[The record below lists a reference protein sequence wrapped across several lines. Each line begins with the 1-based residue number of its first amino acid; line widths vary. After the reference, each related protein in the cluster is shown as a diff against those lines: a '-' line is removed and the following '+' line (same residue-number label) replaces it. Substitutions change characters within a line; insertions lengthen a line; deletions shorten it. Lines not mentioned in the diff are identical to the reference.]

1 MYNPQLDTFLC
12 VAESGSF
19 NKAAE
24 KLYITP
30 TAVMKQ
36 INALEKRVGAKLLE
50 RSNHGLFL
58 TDAGRSF
65 LRDARY
71 LIDYSRRAVAHV
83 REIDHAAGR
92 KCIRL
97 GFSAMMPARFPENA
111 DLTALS
117 SRFRIELVPF
127 LDSPENFRDL
137 FTNFGRHL
145 DAVTG
150 VYDEELPDRCGCRA
164 LRLGDESLRIAVPF
178 VHPFAQK
185 EEVSLDDLAGK
196 SVMLVGRGYSGATE
210 KLRQSFFDLGTRVV
224 EVPSFGSSSLN
235 RAASESLP
243 LLIAEDWLVVHPF
256 FRVLPFR
263 ADFRFP
269 YGILYSA
276 QPTSEVLEF
285 VSALAGMVE

>member
-1 MYNPQLDTFLC
+1 MYNAQLETFIV

-19 NKAAE
+19 LKAAE

-36 INALEKRVGAKLLE
+36 INALEKRIGAKLLE

-58 TDAGRSF
+58 TEAGRSF

-71 LIDYSRRAVAHV
+71 LIDYSRRAVANV

-97 GFSAMMPARFPENA
+97 GISAMMPAHFPESA
-111 DLTALS
+111 DLAALS
-117 SRFRIELVPF
+117 ARFRIELVPF
-127 LDSPENFRDL
+127 LDSPENFRDI
-137 FTNFGRHL
+137 FGNFGRHL
-145 DAVTG
+145 DAVIG
-150 VYDEELPDRCGCRA
+150 VYDEDLPDRCGCRV
-164 LRLGDESLRIAVPF
+164 LRLGSEKLRLALPL
-178 VHPFAQK
+178 VHPLAQR
-185 EEVSLDDLAGK
+185 EEISPDDLAGK

-210 KLRQSFFDLGTRVV
+210 KLRQTFFDLGTRLV
-224 EVPSFGSSSLN
+224 EAPSFGTSALN
-235 RAASESLP
+235 RAAAEGVP

-256 FRVLPFR
+256 FRILPFR
-263 ADFRFP
+263 SAFRFP

-276 QPTSEVLEF
+276 QPSSEVLEF
-285 VSALAGMVE
+285 VSVLAGMVE